1 MTSQVAQYVTTY
13 ASHTPYLTVD
23 EWKAAPTAIDTTS
36 LLPNGTSAQQNQVI
50 KDAVERASSMVDG
63 YCYQVLA
70 ATSDTAFG
78 RYRIGRD
85 QVVRVPLPFKPV
97 LEVSAIS
104 VGATPSM
111 LTALS
116 SLADVVIFPHGV
128 IEVPL
133 WNGLPTLP
141 YPFQGL
147 GQRPLVQVT
156 YVNGWPNT
164 TLAAPATAGGSNVT
178 VASALGIYPGT
189 MLTIYDVTA
198 GTEPVTVAPTYTPG
212 STTVPL
218 TAPLAFAHTAG
229 VSISNLPPRIK
240 EATVLLASVLI
251 QTRGDDAI
259 VIDSIDS
266 PAQTQALP
274 KASARNL
281 DIARQLLAPFRRA
294 W

>member
-1 MTSQVAQYVTTY
+1 MTQIAPYVTTY
-13 ASHTPYLTVD
+13 ASRTPYLTVA
-23 EWKAAPTAIDTTS
+23 EWKAAPTAIDTKS
-36 LLPNGTSAQQNQVI
+36 LLPNGTQAQQDQVI

-70 ATSDTAFG
+70 ATQDTAFG
-78 RYRIGRD
+78 RYRVGRD
-85 QVVRVPLPFKPV
+85 QTIRVPLPFKPV

-104 VGATPSM
+104 VGATPST
-111 LTALS
+111 LTALT
-116 SLADVVIFPHGV
+116 SLADVAIFPHGV

-133 WNGLPTLP
+133 WNALAPAP

-147 GQRPLVQVT
+147 GTRPLVSVT

-164 TLAAPATAGGSNVT
+164 TLTGAVNAGGTSLT

-189 MLTIYDVTA
+189 ALTIYDVTA
-198 GTEPVTVAPTYTPG
+198 GTEPVVVAASYVPG

-218 TAPLAFAHTAG
+218 VAPLAFAHAVG
-229 VSISNLPPRIK
+229 VSVSNLPPRVK
-240 EATVLLASVLI
+240 EATVLLASVLV

-266 PAQTQALP
+266 PGQTQTMP